1 MILNDKQIK
10 ELAEKEEMISPFVS
24 ESVSQGI
31 SHGLNSFGYDLR
43 CGSEFKI
50 FTNIKGATADPKNF
64 SDDNF
69 ITIKGEESV
78 LIPPNSFAL
87 ASSLEYFK
95 MPRNVTGLVTAKST
109 YARCGLGT
117 PPTVL
122 EAGWHGNLVLEFS
135 NHTSNSI
142 KLYANSGAAQIL
154 FFSGD
159 QPEVSYS
166 DRKGKYQGQVGITLA
181 KSK

>member
-1 MILNDKQIK
+1 MILSDKQITK
-10 ELAEKEEMISPFVS
+10 LAEEQEMISPFVDK
-24 ESVSQGI
+24 SVSKGI

-64 SDDNF
+64 SEDNF
-69 ITIKGEESV
+69 ITVKGEESI

-95 MPRNVTGLVTAKST
+95 MPRNVTGLETAKST
-109 YARCGLGT
+109 YARCGLGV

-122 EAGWHGNLVLEFS
+122 EAGWEGNLVLEFS

-142 KLYANSGAAQIL
+142 RLYANSGAAQIL
-154 FFSGD
+154 FFQGE
-159 QPEVSYS
+159 QPAVSYS
-166 DRKGKYQGQVGITLA
+166 DRKGKYNFQKGITLA

>member
-1 MILNDKQIK
+1 MILNDKEIK
-10 ELAEKEEMISPFVS
+10 ILSDEHQMISPFVDK
-24 ESVSQGI
+24 SVSKGI

-64 SDDNF
+64 SEDNF
-69 ITIKGEESV
+69 ITIKGEDFI

-95 MPRNVTGLVTAKST
+95 MPRDITGLVTAKST

-142 KLYANSGAAQIL
+142 RLYANSGAAQIL
-154 FFSGD
+154 FFQGE
-159 QPEVSYS
+159 QPAVSYS
-166 DRKGKYQGQVGITLA
+166 DRKGKYNFQTGITLA

>member
-10 ELAEKEEMISPFVS
+10 KLAEENDMISPFVDK
-24 ESVSQGI
+24 SVSNGI
-31 SHGLNSFGYDLR
+31 SHGLNSFGFDLR
-43 CGSEFKI
+43 CGDEFKI

-64 SDDNF
+64 TEDNF
-69 ITIKGEESV
+69 VTVKGKSSI

-95 MPRNVTGLVTAKST
+95 MPRNITGLVTAKST

-142 KLYANSGAAQIL
+142 RLYANSGAQIL
-154 FFSGD
+154 FFQGEE
-159 QPEVSYS
+159 PEVSYA
-166 DRKGKYQGQVGITLA
+166 DRKGKYQGQTGITLA

>member
-1 MILNDKQIK
+1 MILSDKQIK
-10 ELAEKEEMISPFVS
+10 KFAEDEGMIDPFVS
-24 ESVSQGI
+24 KSVSKGI

-64 SDDNF
+64 SEDNF
-69 ITIKGEESV
+69 ITVKGEDSI

-95 MPRNVTGLVTAKST
+95 MPRTVTGLVTAKST

-142 KLYANSGAAQIL
+142 RLYANSGAAQIL
-154 FFSGD
+154 FFQGE
-159 QPEVSYS
+159 QPEISYA
-166 DRKGKYQGQVGITLA
+166 DRDGKYQGQTGITLA